1 MVFNTSVFRHT
12 KHVGVFVLLT
22 QVNHSRVM
30 YASKFGIFAPTAKIP
45 LADYFSISDKIFH
58 NWNNKFYSINGFFLE
73 SSCSD
78 KEEIYKHSTSGI
90 S

>member
-1 MVFNTSVFRHT
+1 
-12 KHVGVFVLLT
+12 
-22 QVNHSRVM
+22 M

-58 NWNNKFYSINGFFLE
+58 NWNNKFYSINGFFLV

-78 KEEIYKHSTSGI
+78 IEEIYKQSTSGI
-90 S
+90 SLHMKYSKAGVFCNIFTLI

>member
-1 MVFNTSVFRHT
+1 
-12 KHVGVFVLLT
+12 
-22 QVNHSRVM
+22 M

-58 NWNNKFYSINGFFLE
+58 NWNNKFYSINGFFLV

-78 KEEIYKHSTSGI
+78 IEEIYKHSTSGI